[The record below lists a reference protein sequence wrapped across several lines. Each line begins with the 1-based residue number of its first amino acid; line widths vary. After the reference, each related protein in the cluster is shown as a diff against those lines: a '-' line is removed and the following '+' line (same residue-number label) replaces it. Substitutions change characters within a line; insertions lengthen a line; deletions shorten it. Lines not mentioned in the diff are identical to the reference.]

1 MSLVAVGAG
10 PICDK
15 LALVKQAPDTH
26 WPKPFPELTD
36 EQQAIRDDF
45 MKYFHEIL
53 ADQFGAI
60 GRFNHRYALRSAR
73 SNIRTLEIG
82 AGLGSHLE
90 FEDLSAQR
98 YMALEL
104 REEMAEVL
112 RQRYP
117 EVEIAIGD
125 AQESLPLDD
134 DSIDRVIAIH
144 VLEHLTN
151 LPAALDEIQRVLRPG
166 GRLSVVIPC
175 EGGLVYGLGRRFTSQ
190 RIFEKRYRTSYD
202 WYIKTEHFNVP
213 AEIID
218 ELDKRFEAE
227 DRRWWPLRVP
237 SVHLN
242 VCIGLTYV
250 LPERAA

>member
-1 MSLVAVGAG
+1 
-10 PICDK
+10 
-15 LALVKQAPDTH
+15 
-26 WPKPFPELTD
+26 
-36 EQQAIRDDF
+36 

-53 ADQFGAI
+53 SDQFGAI
-60 GRFNHRYALRSAR
+60 ARFNHSYALRSA
-73 SNIRTLEIG
+73 SSDIRTLEIG

-98 YMALEL
+98 YIALEL
-104 REEMAEVL
+104 REEMADVL
-112 RQRYP
+112 RQKHP
-117 EVEIAIGD
+117 DVETAIGD

-151 LPAALDEIQRVLRPG
+151 LPVALEEIRRVLRPG
-166 GRLSVVIPC
+166 GRISVVIPC
-175 EGGLVYGLGRRFTSQ
+175 EGGFVYGLGRRFTSQ

-213 AEIID
+213 AEIIG
-218 ELDKRFEAE
+218 ELDKQFEAE
-227 DRRWWPLRVP
+227 HRRWWPLRVP

-250 LPERAA
+250 LRDGSA